1 MVEQPSE
8 PLRRKINELKRAV
21 DGFEKVLQ
29 YDYSGRDAIE
39 LDIYKNAC
47 IQKFEYCAELG
58 WKTVKRILD
67 ELGGES
73 PNAPK
78 LVYRHYFLNLFSDE
92 EMTDAL
98 FQTINDR
105 NLLSHVYKESVFDE
119 VYERLPVHLS
129 TLKQLVTLVQKA
141 LSE

>member
-8 PLRRKINELKRAV
+8 PLRRKVAELKRAV
-21 DGFEKVLQ
+21 DGFEQVVQ
-29 YDYSGRDAIE
+29 YDYSGRNAIE

-47 IQKFEYCAELG
+47 IQKFEYCTELG

-67 ELGGES
+67 EQGGES
-73 PNAPK
+73 PAAPK
-78 LVYRHYFLNLFSDE
+78 LVYRHYFLNFFSDE
-92 EMTDAL
+92 ELTEAL

-119 VYERLPVHLS
+119 VYDRLPKHLS
-129 TLKQLVTLVQKA
+129 TLKQLVSMVQKA
-141 LSE
+141 LGE